1 MILKTKCLYK
11 YSKIILITKK
21 RRIEIAKDN
30 LYDKADSS
38 SSDELLDSIN
48 ALKES
53 MDAMLKL
60 FTEAANDIGIEEKL
74 DEIINQNKIMIDKLA
89 ALSSNTKDFAQKP
102 QPSFN
107 FPKPSF
113 QPAPQ
118 PRFQQP
124 PGFQQSF
131 REPNQQEMDELPE
144 LKELEQ
150 AGFEEPF
157 DKPQPM
163 PRQQGP
169 VAMPSIPF
177 SSFNEPKR
185 KGLFGRLK
193 R

>member
-1 MILKTKCLYK
+1 MNDL
-11 YSKIILITKK
+11 
-21 RRIEIAKDN
+21 AK
-30 LYDKADSS
+30 
-38 SSDELLDSIN
+38 
-48 ALKES
+48 S

-60 FTEAANDIGIEEKL
+60 FTAAAKDASIEEKL
-74 DEIINQNKIMIDKLA
+74 DEIISQNKIIIDKLA
-89 ALSSNTKDFAQKP
+89 ALSNSNSDFTPKQKP

-124 PGFQQSF
+124 TGFQQSF
-131 REPNQQEMDELPE
+131 REPNPRELDELPE

-150 AGFEEPF
+150 QRFEEPF
-157 DKPQPM
+157 NKPQTM
-163 PRQQGP
+163 PGQQGP

-185 KGLFGRLK
+185 KCLFGRLRK
-193 R
+193 